1 MGWEDV
7 RMPSSISQ
15 SSRIQ
20 GRDGLVSDKGTAP
33 LPAIFM
39 APTPAP
45 VKKKMPYDQRFPKK
59 RMLALSAVQL
69 AMAIMAIIT
78 QVIIS
83 GPWRIH
89 IIDTAGLWCGVLF
102 AASGFLGVIA
112 SRRPSFGSIFT
123 FMVFATISAAF
134 CFAVLVSGNFYSH
147 GGPRVYNGM
156 CAVLIIQLI
165 VGVIQA
171 AAAIIAAGMTCG
183 AACNCSGSIGESGL
197 VCYIGRGR
205 ADTKNVIDQHIAVP
219 EQPPGYI
226 TITIGQIQADTVS
239 VGATAFPNIK
249 MIRGNTKTDDAD
261 KSPPPKYDSV
271 AKMEEDQEDTNVSQY
286 QRF

>member
-15 SSRIQ
+15 SSGIQ
-20 GRDGLVSDKGTAP
+20 GRDGLVTDKGTAP

-45 VKKKMPYDQRFPKK
+45 VKKKMPYDQRFPNK
-59 RMLALSAVQL
+59 RMLGLSAVQL

-89 IIDTAGLWCGVLF
+89 VIETADLWCGVLF

-112 SRRPSFGSIFT
+112 STRPSFGSIVT
-123 FMVFATISAAF
+123 FMVFAIISAAF
-134 CFAVLVSGNFYSH
+134 CFAVLVSGNVSWH
-147 GGPRVYNGM
+147 GGPGIYNGM
-156 CAVLIIQLI
+156 CAALIIQVI

-183 AACNCSGSIGESGL
+183 AAWNCTGSIGESGV
-197 VCYIGRGR
+197 VCYNGRGR
-205 ADTKNVIDQHIAVP
+205 IDTKNVIDQHITVP

-226 TITIGQIQADTVS
+226 TITISQMQADAVS
-239 VGATAFPNIK
+239 VDATAFQNIK
-249 MIRGNTKTDDAD
+249 MIRGNTKIDAAD

-271 AKMEEDQEDTNVSQY
+271 PKMEEDQEDANLSQY

>member
-1 MGWEDV
+1 
-7 RMPSSISQ
+7 MPSSISQ
-15 SSRIQ
+15 SSGLQ
-20 GRDGLVSDKGTAP
+20 GRDGLVTDKITAP
-33 LPAIFM
+33 LPISFM
-39 APTPAP
+39 AHTPAP
-45 VKKKMPYDQRFPKK
+45 VKKKLPYDQRFPKK

-69 AMAIMAIIT
+69 VMAILAIIT
-78 QVIIS
+78 QVIIL

-89 IIDTAGLWCGVLF
+89 VIETADLWCGVLF

-112 SRRPSFGSIFT
+112 STRPSFGSNVT
-123 FMVFATISAAF
+123 FMVFAIISAVF
-134 CFAVLVSGNFYSH
+134 CFAVLISGNVSWH
-147 GGPRVYNGM
+147 GGPGIYNGM
-156 CAVLIIQLI
+156 CAALIIQLI

-183 AACNCSGSIGESGL
+183 APCNCSGSIGEYGV
-197 VCYIGRGR
+197 VCFNGRGR
-205 ADTKNVIDQHIAVP
+205 IDTKYEIDQHIIVP

-226 TITIGQIQADTVS
+226 TITIGQMQADAVS

-249 MIRGNTKTDDAD
+249 MIRGNTKIDAAD

-271 AKMEEDQEDTNVSQY
+271 AKMEEDKDDTNVSEY